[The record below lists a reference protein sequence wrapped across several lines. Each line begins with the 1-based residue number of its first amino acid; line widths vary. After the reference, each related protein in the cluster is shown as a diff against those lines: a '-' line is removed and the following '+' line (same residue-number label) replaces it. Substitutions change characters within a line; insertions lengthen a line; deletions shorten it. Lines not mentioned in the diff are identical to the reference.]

1 MKFPCRQF
9 NITTGVIKKKNEVYK
24 VEIHCPNLSPFHSI
38 FMVRRSGI
46 ICGPI
51 WGSFPV
57 RGSFAVQF
65 GDHFRSG
72 DHLRA
77 CAGQNLAMSYR
88 NKLLSYNKKLS
99 TPYITRTFNATIQ
112 LYRVTSPLKA
122 FCPSENKIFAMVRNE
137 KVQFSA
143 QFSRPKAFWRDIPP
157 KWIVIF
163 PWSIQ

>member
-1 MKFPCRQF
+1 MKC
-9 NITTGVIKKKNEVYK
+9 IKLKSIVKFES
-24 VEIHCPNLSPFHSI
+24 IPFYI
-38 FMVRRSGI
+38 YGEAI
-46 ICGPI
+46 
-51 WGSFPV
+51 
-57 RGSFAVQF
+57 

-99 TPYITRTFNATIQ
+99 APYISRTFNATIQ

-143 QFSRPKAFWRDIPP
+143 QFSRPKAF
-157 KWIVIF
+157 
-163 PWSIQ
+163 